1 MERALYF
8 DTQVIKHT
16 GRESLGQQGVIR
28 RASAQSRGGA
38 PGAPRQSGR
47 PAQAVLAQSR
57 GGASGAPRQP
67 GRSVRTEMAQPR
79 GGAPGAPGQFGRSVR
94 TEMAQPR
101 GGVPGAPRQPGLSA
115 QAVLA
120 RPPRDRAAFGPGD
133 RRKIS
138 ETLQASG
145 PRALPR
151 QNPPGG
157 VRRNPGRQTD
167 AGKISRAEQRRSR
180 RRKRL
185 CALMVELCLC
195 VGILAWAG
203 KLGFLLPDRED
214 TQDRPGEDTEEWV
227 DAGAGGYVGEDLA
240 GYPQELQELFA
251 LNQEAQ
257 DYVEGYPDRES
268 WMDAPI
274 DLSEDF
280 VQGQVP
286 LLMQWDRRW
295 GYNIYGDSMIGLAG
309 CGPVCLTMAY
319 LYLTE
324 DTSMTP
330 RDMADFAYENG
341 YYTSAGTSWSLW
353 TQGAEKLGISGKE
366 LSLDERAIHRALDEG
381 GVVICSMRPGDFTT
395 TGHFILIRGYD
406 KEGFYVNDPN
416 RRSNSQRQWDFQTLQ
431 YQIKNLWAL
440 GK

>member
-1 MERALYF
+1 
-8 DTQVIKHT
+8 
-16 GRESLGQQGVIR
+16 
-28 RASAQSRGGA
+28 
-38 PGAPRQSGR
+38 
-47 PAQAVLAQSR
+47 
-57 GGASGAPRQP
+57 
-67 GRSVRTEMAQPR
+67 
-79 GGAPGAPGQFGRSVR
+79 
-94 TEMAQPR
+94 
-101 GGVPGAPRQPGLSA
+101 
-115 QAVLA
+115 
-120 RPPRDRAAFGPGD
+120 
-133 RRKIS
+133 
-138 ETLQASG
+138 
-145 PRALPR
+145 
-151 QNPPGG
+151 
-157 VRRNPGRQTD
+157 
-167 AGKISRAEQRRSR
+167 
-180 RRKRL
+180 
-185 CALMVELCLC
+185 
-195 VGILAWAG
+195 
-203 KLGFLLPDRED
+203 
-214 TQDRPGEDTEEWV
+214 
-227 DAGAGGYVGEDLA
+227 
-240 GYPQELQELFA
+240 
-251 LNQEAQ
+251 
-257 DYVEGYPDRES
+257 
-268 WMDAPI
+268 MDAPI

-366 LSLDERAIHRALDEG
+366 LSLDERAIQRALDEG